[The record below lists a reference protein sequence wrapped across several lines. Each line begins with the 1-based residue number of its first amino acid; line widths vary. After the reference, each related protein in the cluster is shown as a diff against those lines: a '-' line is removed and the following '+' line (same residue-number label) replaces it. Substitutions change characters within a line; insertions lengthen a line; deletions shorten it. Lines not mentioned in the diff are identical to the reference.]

1 MTTHWKPSDGPYWR
15 PPTDIPYQRPAQTA
29 PQPPAPPKRP
39 TGWDARKLT
48 SMAAIDAR
56 TGRKPRQ

>member
-15 PPTDIPYQRPAQTA
+15 PSPTGARQQAQA
-29 PQPPAPPKRP
+29 PQTLAPPKPP
-39 TGWDARKLT
+39 TGWDARKST

-56 TGRKPRQ
+56 VGRKQRQ